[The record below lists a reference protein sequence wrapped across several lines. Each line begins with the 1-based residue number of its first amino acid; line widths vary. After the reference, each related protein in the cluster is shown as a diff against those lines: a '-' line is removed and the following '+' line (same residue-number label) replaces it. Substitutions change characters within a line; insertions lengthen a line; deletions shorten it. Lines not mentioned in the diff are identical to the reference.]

1 MGVQIHQYEIK
12 TNREQRL
19 GVEIEIKVGVG
30 VVTRSSDDDVTA
42 EIGRKTAAQIK
53 HKSEML

>member
-30 VVTRSSDDDVTA
+30 VVSRSSDDDVTA
-42 EIGRKTAAQIK
+42 EIGRKATA
-53 HKSEML
+53 